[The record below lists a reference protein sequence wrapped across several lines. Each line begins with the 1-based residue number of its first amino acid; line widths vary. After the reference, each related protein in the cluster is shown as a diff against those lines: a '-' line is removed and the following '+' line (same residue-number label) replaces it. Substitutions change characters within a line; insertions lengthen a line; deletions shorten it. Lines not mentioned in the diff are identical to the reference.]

1 MVVLGFETTGPLAS
15 IALVDEGGLVGEFA
29 FVHHR
34 QLSRWL
40 LPATRELLRRVG
52 LSLDRVGGLA
62 VSQGPGSFTGMR
74 VGVATVKGLALATG
88 LPVAAVPTLEA
99 IAAACLTVTP
109 EATLCA
115 VRPAV
120 ADEFYAAAYRGVP
133 LRELLPAVQL
143 PAAALC
149 DRLATLTEPLLLA
162 GEAAEEVADV
172 APPELRLRLRI
183 VPETEPRAAWIARL
197 GRERL
202 LAGARD
208 DLRWLGPLYLR
219 ASAAEEREKA
229 IR

>member
-15 IALVDEGGLVGEFA
+15 IALVDESGLVGEFA

-40 LPATRELLRRVG
+40 LPATRELLRRVD
-52 LSLDRVGGLA
+52 LPLDRVDGLA

-88 LPVAAVPTLEA
+88 LPVATVPTLEA
-99 IAAACLTVTP
+99 IAAACLAVDAQATV
-109 EATLCA
+109 CA
-115 VRPAV
+115 VRPAL

-133 LRELLPAVQL
+133 PREVL
-143 PAAALC
+143 PAAQFPAAVLC
-149 DRLATLTEPLLLA
+149 DQLAKWARPCLLA
-162 GEAAEEVADV
+162 GEAAEILADL
-172 APPELRLRLRI
+172 APPALRPLLH
-183 VPETEPRAAWIARL
+183 VVAEGEPRAAWIARL

-202 LAGARD
+202 LAGVRD